1 MSKLSSILF
10 TSKGLI
16 LPLVLMFSMVL
27 VAYSPM
33 AAYTSAQ
40 AANSNKL
47 KEMKE
52 QATKE
57 LERRIEGYKKTL
69 ESMDTDIQVSKETS
83 SAKIT
88 SDKGEVSGTLTRLCI
103 KDTSTSASP
112 SPSPI
117 PTASFKLDKEG
128 LVGTIALPCTL
139 KEKTKEFLQ
148 QIIKG
153 LTGMVDKVKDAASL
167 KEMTALAENINAQFD
182 LNQLTEVQALVTQ
195 SIESMTGVLENLKSS
210 HNKLKGQVSAL
221 KECTKG
227 LKDGETEL
235 TGSVT
240 LDGAQ
245 VNCGEFDLSSS
256 DIGEQAQS
264 QLSSLSTVITTIS
277 SVIASSIGLM
287 MSLVSTFTGMAGG
300 LGSLGSLGNLG
311 SLGSMLGGGGS
322 GGMGN
327 LTSLLGS
334 AGSIT
339 GIMSSF
345 TAITSQLDIA
355 NFMSG
360 NAAGGLGGLGNL
372 VNLGGLG
379 L

>member
-1 MSKLSSILF
+1 MSKFLNMLIM
-10 TSKGLI
+10 SKSLI
-16 LPLVLMFSMVL
+16 LPLVVMFSMVL

-40 AANSNKL
+40 TANANKL

-69 ESMDTDIQVSKETS
+69 ESLDTDIQISKETS

-88 SDKGEVSGTLTRLCI
+88 SDKGEVSGTLTRLCAN
-103 KDTSTSASP
+103 DAPSSA

-117 PTASFKLDKEG
+117 PTSSFKLDKEG

-139 KEKTKEFLQ
+139 KEKTKEFLEK
-148 QIIKG
+148 IIEG
-153 LTGMVDKVKDAASL
+153 LTGMVDEVKGTTSL
-167 KEMTALAENINAQFD
+167 KEMTALGENINAQFE
-182 LNQLTEVQALVTQ
+182 LNQLTEVQALVAQ
-195 SIESMTGVLENLKSS
+195 SVESMTGVLENLKSS

-227 LKDGETEL
+227 LKDGETEV
-235 TGSVT
+235 TSSVMIE
-240 LDGAQ
+240 GAQ

-256 DIGEQAQS
+256 DIAEEAQG

-277 SVIASSIGLM
+277 SVVASSVALM
-287 MSLVSTFTGMAGG
+287 MSLVSSFTSLAGG

-311 SLGSMLGGGGS
+311 NLGSMLGSGGS
-322 GGMGN
+322 DGMSS
-327 LTSLLGS
+327 LTSLAGS
-334 AGSIT
+334 AGGIN

>member
-1 MSKLSSILF
+1 MLKFINVLTRSKS
-10 TSKGLI
+10 LI

-40 AANSNKL
+40 TANSNKL

-52 QATKE
+52 QATQE
-57 LERRIEGYKKTL
+57 LERRIDGYKKTL
-69 ESMDTDIQVSKETS
+69 KSMETDVKISKETS

-88 SDKGEVSGTLTRLCI
+88 SDKGEVSGTLTRLCAN
-103 KDTSTSASP
+103 DEPSGDSSSP
-112 SPSPI
+112 SPTPE
-117 PTASFKLDKEG
+117 ASFKLGKEG
-128 LVGTIALPCTL
+128 LAGTIALPCTL

-148 QIIKG
+148 KVIEG
-153 LTGMVDKVKDAASL
+153 LTGMVEKVKNTNSL
-167 KEMTALAENINAQFD
+167 TEMTALGQNINAQFD
-182 LNQLTEVQALVTQ
+182 LNKLTEIQALVTQ
-195 SIESMTGVLENLKSS
+195 SIETMTGVLENMKSS
-210 HNKLKGQVSAL
+210 YNKLKGQVAAL
-221 KECTKG
+221 KECMKG
-227 LKDGETEL
+227 LKSGETEV
-235 TGSVT
+235 TGNIT
-240 LDGAQ
+240 LDGAE

-256 DIGEQAQS
+256 DIAEKAQS

-277 SVIASSIGLM
+277 SVVSSSVSLM
-287 MSLVSTFTGMAGG
+287 MSLVSSFTGMVGG

-311 SLGSMLGGGGS
+311 NLGSMLGGGGS
-322 GGMGN
+322 GGMGG
-327 LTSLLGS
+327 LSSLLGS
-334 AGSIT
+334 TGSIS

-360 NAAGGLGGLGNL
+360 NVSSGLSGLGNL